1 MKIRETLKNMLHNK
15 MFIAGATIF
24 VFVLMLTVFAKYI
37 APHHFSEAN
46 INDALLAPSAQYP
59 FGTDQYGRCI
69 FSRVIYGSQIALK
82 VGMLVVTVE
91 TLIGVSLGLIAGYYG
106 SWADKAILFITD
118 LTWSMPPLIIALA
131 IVTMLGPSLNNV
143 VIAIAVVSWAQFTRV
158 VRTKTQSIKNLPYVE
173 AAKVFGE
180 SDFNIMLRYI
190 LPNVASSII
199 VLGSLALPSAILS
212 TTSLGFL
219 GLGAQPPAA
228 DWGLILSDGT
238 NYIKSA
244 PWISIFPGLAIML
257 TVLGFNLLGEGLRD
271 FLDPR
276 LK

>member
-24 VFVLMLTVFAKYI
+24 VFVLVLAVFAKYI

-106 SWADKAILFITD
+106 SWSNKVILFITD

-199 VLGSLALPSAILS
+199 VLASLALPSAILS

-244 PWISIFPGLAIML
+244 PWISIFPGLAIMF